1 MDIKKKLQNR
11 TFVVTFITVLIA
23 FIYQMFSMFGVVP
36 QISEAEIMNNL
47 ILVINMLAMLGILVD
62 PNTSGIKD
70 HEEVID

>member
-36 QISEAEIMNNL
+36 QISEAEIMVL
-47 ILVINMLAMLGILVD
+47 FFKIY
-62 PNTSGIKD
+62 
-70 HEEVID
+70 